1 MKTKDLLIVM
11 GVVVGAFLVYKLWQG
26 NRGRNGNG
34 NGTGPFDA
42 SRQWGGGSGRPPSS
56 TPPNQSQGGGMW
68 DALANMVESTG
79 SAAADIFG

>member
-1 MKTKDLLIVM
+1 MKTTNLVIVL
-11 GVVVGAFLVYKLWQG
+11 GVVVVGAFLAYKLLG
-26 NRGRNGNG
+26 KRNGNG